1 MLDNFT
7 MVDFNYFDVAI
18 GSIVIILGIKG
29 FLNGFIR
36 EIFGLAGLVGG
47 VYLASRF
54 APLAA
59 EFIDINFLHLQNV
72 ALLKLIGFLAIL
84 ITVWLSATILGAVFA
99 KLTSMSGLSFLD
111 RLLGFITGGGKY
123 FIIFSLIVTALS
135 NVTLVKENIHKYVKD
150 SVLYPILVK
159 TGSTVI
165 RIDPATIG
173 LKPTNTKK
181 IDTINIVES
190 NSSNATQTSG
200 E

>member
-1 MLDNFT
+1 MLENFT
-7 MVDFNYFDVAI
+7 MADFNYFDVAI
-18 GSIVIILGIKG
+18 GSIVVILGIKG

-54 APLAA
+54 APIAA
-59 EFIDINFLHLQNV
+59 DFIDTNFLHLQNV

-84 ITVWLSATILGAVFA
+84 ITVWLSATILGAIFA

-123 FIIFSLIVTALS
+123 FIIFALIVTALS
-135 NVTLVKENIHKYVKD
+135 NVTVIKENLHKYVKD
-150 SVLYPILVK
+150 SILYPILVK
-159 TGSTVI
+159 TGSTII

-173 LKPTNTKK
+173 LHTTTPIIKINDNNTTTTTTQETN
-181 IDTINIVES
+181 
-190 NSSNATQTSG
+190 Q
-200 E
+200 